1 MVGQRGAA
9 PGRGGAA
16 APGGRGAAA
25 TAEAEGG
32 AAFPRDACERRGSDA
47 RPPEVGRVAPWK
59 IGG

>member
-1 MVGQRGAA
+1 MGAA

-16 APGGRGAAA
+16 ALGGRGAAA
-25 TAEAEGG
+25 MAEAEGG

>member
-1 MVGQRGAA
+1 MGVA
-9 PGRGGAA
+9 PVREGAA
-16 APGGRGAAA
+16 APGGRGAVV

>member
-1 MVGQRGAA
+1 MGGQRGAA

-32 AAFPRDACERRGSDA
+32 AAFPRNACERRGSDA